1 MSTKTFRIGT
11 AIAAAAFAMGAQA
24 DDLLIVDLTV
34 ANQVTISATAGLS
47 AVSASGS
54 DGIGVYLDNFYSGPR
69 NSTVSDTLISGDL
82 TNFENPS
89 DGSPLLFTTF
99 DNTDAGL
106 NIFSFSSD
114 STVTFT
120 AGGQAFIGSATWS
133 LDAADYADML
143 AGNLSGDLYFPAD
156 DIGDLSSASLLGTWR
171 VIPAPTG
178 LAVLGLGG
186 VALVRRRR

>member
-133 LDAADYADML
+133 LDAASYADML